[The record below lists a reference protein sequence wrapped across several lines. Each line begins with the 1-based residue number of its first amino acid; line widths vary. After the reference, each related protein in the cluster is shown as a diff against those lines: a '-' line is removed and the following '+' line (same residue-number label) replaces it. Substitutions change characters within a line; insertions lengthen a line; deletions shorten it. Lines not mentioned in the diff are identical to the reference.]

1 LILKKLE
8 DYKIMPL
15 FAATPVGDPQFSP
28 DGGKILFTL
37 STIDMEADKYRTHI
51 WLQDL
56 KAKKPRQFTYG
67 AGSEGY
73 PRWSP
78 DGKEMLFMTN
88 REGPGKDA
96 KKRPT
101 PQVYVLRADGGE
113 ARKVTD
119 VEEGVQSPE
128 WSPDGKRILFLSRVF
143 KGEKMDDE
151 SDVKLIRRI
160 KYRFDGQ
167 GYFVEKYTH
176 LFTVPSKGGKAKQ
189 LTDGLYDVESP
200 AWSPDGKRIA
210 FVSNLDEDGD
220 LSRYKYIYAVPA
232 KGGDPE
238 VLLRWEGM
246 ISNVAWSPCGKYL
259 AFAGRVIEDPSLVWH
274 KNIEV
279 FVLSP
284 DGGEPRCLTSDLDR
298 TVSGAGLRWSHDSG
312 QVYFKINDHGAT
324 HICRVDLNGVVEK
337 VTEGKILVGDFSV
350 DGSGSLIAFNG
361 TDKTTPY
368 ELWVIDGD
376 GQRRLTELTKGFMK
390 KQVISEP
397 EEFSFK
403 ASDGA
408 EVQGW
413 IIKPHGYEEGGRY
426 PTLVEVHGGP
436 RGAYGYSYGAAN
448 HEFQVLASYGYAV
461 VYTNPRGST
470 GFGEEFAGI
479 ISGHWGERDYQ
490 DVMEAV
496 DHVIESFPYV
506 DGERLG
512 ILGGSYGG
520 YMTNWVVG
528 QTDRFKAAVTMRSIS
543 NWYSMHGTSDIGWR
557 DHDVSWGKNAWENLD
572 EIMKKSPI
580 SYLGNVTTPLLIIH
594 SENDFRCPMEQDEQM
609 FIGLKKQ
616 GKVAEFVRF
625 PEESHGLS
633 RGGKPK
639 HRLERLR
646 HIVRWF
652 DRYLK
657 EG

>member
-1 LILKKLE
+1 MMKKLE

-15 FAATPVGDPQFSP
+15 FASTPVGDPQVSP
-28 DGGKILFTL
+28 DGDKILFTH
-37 STIDMEADKYRTHI
+37 STIDMEEDKYHTHL

-56 KAKKPRQFTYG
+56 GEKKPKQFTYG
-67 AGSEGY
+67 AGSESY

-78 DGKEMLFMTN
+78 SGKEVLFLTN
-88 REGPGKDA
+88 RDGPGKDD
-96 KKRPT
+96 KKPT
-101 PQVYVLRADGGE
+101 PQIYVLRADGGE
-113 ARKVTD
+113 
-119 VEEGVQSPE
+119 
-128 WSPDGKRILFLSRVF
+128 LFLSRVF
-143 KGEKMDDE
+143 KGEKMDGE
-151 SDVKLIRRI
+151 SDAKVIKRIR
-160 KYRFDGQ
+160 YRFDAQ

-176 LFTVPSKGGKAKQ
+176 LFTVPAKGGRSKQ

-210 FVSNLDEDGD
+210 FISNLDEDGD
-220 LSRYKYIYAVPA
+220 LTRYKHIYVVPV

-238 VLLRWEGM
+238 VLLRWDGTINS
-246 ISNVAWSPCGKYL
+246 ISWSPCGGYI
-259 AFAGRVIEDPSLVWH
+259 AFTGRIIEDPSLVWH
-274 KNIEV
+274 KNNEV
-279 FVLSP
+279 FVLP
-284 DGGEPRCLTSDLDR
+284 IEGGEPRCLTGDLDR
-298 TVSGAGLRWSHDSG
+298 TVSGPSLKWSPDSG
-312 QVYFKINDHGAT
+312 HIYFKINDHGET
-324 HICRVDLNGVVEK
+324 HICRVDLDGAVEM
-337 VTEGKILVGDFSV
+337 VTEGKMIVGDYSV
-350 DGSGSLIAFNG
+350 DGSGALIAFNC
-361 TDKTTPY
+361 TDSTTPY
-368 ELWVIDGD
+368 ELWIRDGE
-376 GQRRLTELTKGFMK
+376 GQRRLTELTKGFMR

-397 EEFSFK
+397 EEFWFT

-413 IIKPHGYEEGGRY
+413 IIKPHGYEEGVKY
-426 PTLVEVHGGP
+426 PTLFEVHGGP

-470 GFGEEFAGI
+470 GFGEEFAGV
-479 ISGHWGERDYQ
+479 ISGHWGERDYM

-496 DHVIESFPYV
+496 DHVTGAYPYV
-506 DGERLG
+506 DGDRLG

-528 QTDRFKAAVTMRSIS
+528 HTDRFRAAVTMRSIS
-543 NWYSMHGTSDIGWR
+543 NWYSMLGTSDIGWR

-572 EIMKKSPI
+572 EIMRKSPI

-594 SENDFRCPMEQDEQM
+594 SENDFRCPVEQDEQM

-616 GKVAEFVRF
+616 GKETEFVRF
-625 PEESHGLS
+625 PDESHGLS

-657 EG
+657 GDE